1 MLSML
6 INGLSKQT
14 VSVLDRGLQ
23 YADGLFETVLV
34 ESGRAIFINE
44 HLARLENGCQVL
56 GFGVLNKSLIQ
67 QEIQQLIGNK
77 KYGIVKIVLTR
88 GVGER
93 GFLAPSSPELTRV
106 ISFDEKQ
113 QSVLSYQ
120 KNIHL
125 TVCNTRLS
133 QQPQLAGIKHL
144 AQLERV
150 LARSE
155 WVDNSIKES
164 LMLDTQDWVI
174 EGTMSNIFIVKEGV
188 LITPDLTQCGING
201 IMRDV
206 IIANA
211 IQENKPYQIKALT
224 LSDIEQADEVFMTN
238 SLMPVWLVSKLILK
252 GCEVNFTAGIFCN
265 WVTTII
271 SDEITRQ
278 SKGLQ

>member
-1 MLSML
+1 MNILR
-6 INGLSKQT
+6 
-14 VSVLDRGLQ
+14 D
-23 YADGLFETVLV
+23 
-34 ESGRAIFINE
+34 
-44 HLARLENGCQVL
+44 LENGCRVL
-56 GFGVLNKSLIQ
+56 GFGVLNKALIQ

-125 TVCNTRLS
+125 AVCNTRLS

-155 WVDNSIKES
+155 WMDNSIKES

-174 EGTMSNIFIVKEGV
+174 EGTMSNLFIVKEGV

-211 IQENKPYQIKALT
+211 IQQNKPYQIKALT

-238 SLMPVWLVSKLILK
+238 SLMPIWLVSKLILQ
-252 GCEVNFTAGIFCN
+252 GREVNFTAGFFCN

-278 SKGLQ
+278 SKGMQ